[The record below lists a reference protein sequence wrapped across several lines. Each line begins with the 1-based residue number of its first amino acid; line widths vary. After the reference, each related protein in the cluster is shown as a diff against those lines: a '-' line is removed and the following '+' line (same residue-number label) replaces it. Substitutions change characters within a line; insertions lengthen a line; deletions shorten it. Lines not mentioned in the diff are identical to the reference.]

1 MISIILHYG
10 AWYLSIGFVTA
21 WLINQSIKYVSTSD
35 PYTPGE
41 VFVAILLWP
50 LNVVVLIY
58 GFISS
63 FFK

>member
-21 WLINQSIKYVSTSD
+21 WLINQSIKAVSVD
-35 PYTPGE
+35 PPYTPGE
-41 VFVAILLWP
+41 VTMAILLWP
-50 LNVVVLIY
+50 INVLSFIY

>member
-1 MISIILHYG
+1 MISIILHYC

-21 WLINQSIKYVSTSD
+21 WLINQAIRAVSVTD

-41 VFVAILLWP
+41 VFMAILLWP
-50 LNVVVLIY
+50 INVTVFIF